1 MDTKLDA
8 TVKFSAKYTQN
19 DRNRAFS
26 TVFLLDGRKMDVTKI
41 SGLFPDPHRMFP
53 RNIFSEISKKIAGT
67 VPAILIFT
75 NSIRIFP
82 LLS

>member
-1 MDTKLDA
+1 MYTLKRD
-8 TVKFSAKYTQN
+8 KYTKIVKN
-19 DRNRAFS
+19 HTVS
-26 TVFLLDGRKMDVTKI
+26 TDLVTKI
-41 SGLFPDPHRMFP
+41 SLLFPDPHRMFP
-53 RNIFSEISKKIAGT
+53 RNIFSESSEKIAGT